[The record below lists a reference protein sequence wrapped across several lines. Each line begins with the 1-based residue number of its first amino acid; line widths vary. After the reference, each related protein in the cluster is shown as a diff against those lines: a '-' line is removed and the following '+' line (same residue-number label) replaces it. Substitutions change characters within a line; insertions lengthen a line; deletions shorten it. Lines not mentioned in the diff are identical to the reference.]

1 MEISFVIPIAPRT
14 KKNHQD
20 IIRTAN
26 GRRMVLPSKQYR
38 QYERDALLFIPSVS
52 EPIGHAVNVR
62 AVYYTDTRRKVDI
75 TNLHQALHD
84 LLVTSGLLADDNSRI
99 IAATDGSRVM
109 YDKEHPRT
117 EVTITDFCGEEGSG

>member
-38 QYERDALLFIPSVS
+38 QYERDALRFIPSAS

-75 TNLHQALHD
+75 VNLHQALHD

-117 EVTITDFCGEEGSG
+117 EVMITDFGGEGGNG